1 VVVVTG
7 DHPGTAAEIAR
18 RASIVVGQE
27 PRVVTGEELEAL
39 TPAALR
45 AALQED
51 VIFARTTP
59 IQKLAIVSA
68 LQELGNVVAVIGDG
82 VNDAPSL
89 SRADVGVA
97 MGKSGTDV
105 AREAADIILLDDNFA
120 TIVDAIEE
128 GRSIFSNIRN
138 FVTYVFTS
146 NVAELAPF
154 AAFVL
159 FGIPLPLKIIQVLA
173 VDLGTDLVPALAL
186 GAEPAVPGT
195 LEQRPR
201 RRGAP
206 LLDRSVF
213 LRTFLLL
220 GPIEAFL
227 GLAGFFFVFWAEGW
241 RPGDDLANSGPTY
254 VLATTMCF
262 TAIVVGQIGNVMACR
277 SYSVSL
283 FRLPISRNR
292 LLLPA
297 LAFEVVALLLLVYL
311 PPLQSVF
318 DFASPGL
325 RDWLFVLVLLPLL
338 PLGDEVRKVFL
349 KRKLAERPLFETG

>member
-1 VVVVTG
+1 
-7 DHPGTAAEIAR
+7 
-18 RASIVVGQE
+18 
-27 PRVVTGEELEAL
+27 
-39 TPAALR
+39 
-45 AALQED
+45 
-51 VIFARTTP
+51 
-59 IQKLAIVSA
+59 
-68 LQELGNVVAVIGDG
+68 
-82 VNDAPSL
+82 
-89 SRADVGVA
+89 

-128 GRSIFSNIRN
+128 GRAIFSNIRN

-159 FGIPLPLKIIQVLA
+159 TGIPLPLKIIQVLA

-186 GAEPAVPGT
+186 GAEPPVAGT

-220 GPIEAFL
+220 GPIEAAM
-227 GLAGFFFVFWAEGW
+227 GLAGFFFVYWADGW
-241 RPGDDLANSGPTY
+241 RPGDELADSGETY
-254 VLATTMCF
+254 VLATTLCF
-262 TAIVVGQIGNVMACR
+262 TAIVAGQVGNVLACR
-277 SYSVSL
+277 SFSTSIL
-283 FRLPISRNR
+283 RMPLTRNP

-297 LAFEVVALLLLVYL
+297 IAIEVVALLLLVYT
-311 PPLQSVF
+311 PQLQAVF
-318 DFASPGL
+318 DFAAPGIG
-325 RDWLFVLVLLPLL
+325 DWLFVLLLLPLL
-338 PLGDEVRKVFL
+338 PLLDEA
-349 KRKLAERPLFETG
+349 RKLLLRRHRAKRT